1 MATQWHD
8 SHDGTQHGP
17 PQRRSETI
25 VVLHPPVQK
34 WSPGLAAVFS
44 FFIPGLG
51 QLYKGQILNGIVWF
65 FAVLIGYAALVV
77 HGLILHVFCVIGALS
92 GNPWTAGR
100 TEVVRE

>member
-51 QLYKGQILNGIVWF
+51 QLYK
-65 FAVLIGYAALVV
+65 
-77 HGLILHVFCVIGALS
+77 
-92 GNPWTAGR
+92 
-100 TEVVRE
+100 